1 MLVDLTV
8 NVAELE
14 RKKAI
19 CKEHNIDERC
29 LSSHP
34 DNHIETGV
42 YRCGFDFNFGTDEFV
57 ELQNLTNEDSYY
69 TMVKKWFT
77 GKDGLRL
84 PFVMDNQY
92 GVADNIE
99 QIKEH
104 YKEWFEKSDW
114 VIAITPVYQEKENAG
129 KGGGWRWHKWG
140 DYIGKLDPQH
150 EYLDDEDFG
159 DDWQGYV
166 LCYHIYPV
174 KK

>member
-19 CKEHNIDERC
+19 CKEHNIDERF
-29 LSSHP
+29 LISHS

-42 YRCGFDFNFGTDEFV
+42 YRGAGLGLSRSEFI
-57 ELQNLTNEDSYY
+57 EMENLTYDDEYY
-69 TMVKKWFT
+69 AMVKEWFV
-77 GKDGLRL
+77 GENGLRF
-84 PFVMDNQY
+84 PVDMDSQY

-104 YKEWFEKSDW
+104 YKEWIEKSDW
-114 VIAITPVYQEKENAG
+114 VIEVNPVYQEKENAG

-140 DYIGKLDPQH
+140 EYIGKLNPQC